1 MKKSISLLIAITT
14 LLAFVAC
21 SSGSKTEAAKP
32 VPVSGKGV
40 VSVLPNGAGFAI
52 EADGKKYTVTN
63 ADLLGKKLQKDKA
76 KVEFAGEAVS
86 SNGADSITL
95 TSAK

>member
-1 MKKSISLLIAITT
+1 MKKSISLIIAITT
-14 LLAFVAC
+14 LLALVAC
-21 SSGSKTEAAKP
+21 ASGSKTEAPKP
-32 VPVSGKGV
+32 VPVAGKGI

-52 EADGKKYTVTN
+52 EADGKKYTVAN
-63 ADLLGKKLQKDKA
+63 ADVLGKKLQKDKS

-86 SNGADSITL
+86 ANGVDTLTL